1 MFERKIELIISFY
14 NSWIVIVIWKIFITE
29 ILFKQERGNRHFP
42 GKWTQG
48 QQNVFIIVD
57 T

>member
-29 ILFKQERGNRHFP
+29 ILFKQERTDIFP
-42 GKWTQG
+42 ENERK
-48 QQNVFIIVD
+48 VSKMFS
-57 T
+57 